1 MEKFKLIK
9 PTLEYKKQAI
19 EYIQEQNQYNSP
31 INGVGG
37 LDRYLDNYE
46 GWLQKLEEDRK
57 NKVTEDRVPAETLFL
72 VRENDD
78 KLIGTINMRLAMNE
92 KVRKHYGHIGYSIR
106 PTERRKGYNKI
117 NLYLALLVCQEY
129 GLKRVMLTC
138 DKENLGSAKTIQYF
152 NPELEKEFY
161 DEEIFHCVKQHY
173 WIDVDFAIE
182 NKKDEFEKYIAN

>member
-1 MEKFKLIK
+1 MEKFKLIR

>member
-138 DKENLGSAKTIQYF
+138 DKENLGSAKTIQHF